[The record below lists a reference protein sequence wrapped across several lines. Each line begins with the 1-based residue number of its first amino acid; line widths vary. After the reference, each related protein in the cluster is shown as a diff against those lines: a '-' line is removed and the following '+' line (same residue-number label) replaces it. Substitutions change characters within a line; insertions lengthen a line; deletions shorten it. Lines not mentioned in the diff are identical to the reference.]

1 MAHANTAIEGHCKP
15 MSILMNVRSVFS
27 TKHIKAG
34 SHTYMADELCEVG
47 LELFL
52 ELCQLNRWCILC
64 EEKYN

>member
-1 MAHANTAIEGHCKP
+1 

-52 ELCQLNRWCILC
+52 ELCQLNGWCILC
-64 EEKYN
+64 EEKYT

>member
-1 MAHANTAIEGHCKP
+1 

-34 SHTYMADELCEVG
+34 NHTYMADELCEVG

-52 ELCQLNRWCILC
+52 ELCQLNGWCILC
-64 EEKYN
+64 EEKYT